1 MEYIMSTN
9 LAESQII
16 TPEEYLAGEAVA
28 DEKHEYLNGSVY
40 ALHDIRNM
48 AGAGDSHVK
57 ISLNIAALI
66 KNHLRGSRCS
76 TYISDMRVKVDSK
89 DKAWFYPDVMVSCDP
104 NDRQHET
111 IKHKPVLV
119 IEVMSKSTRDY
130 DRGGKFAV
138 YRQLSS
144 LKEYVLVEPR
154 HHYVE
159 VFRLNKR
166 NRWELFTYEG
176 TEATI
181 EFSSIDLQCSIA
193 DFYEDVLN
201 LDV

>member
-1 MEYIMSTN
+1 MSTN
-9 LAESQII
+9 LAESTTI

-40 ALHDIRNM
+40 ALHDVRNM

-66 KNHLRGSRCS
+66 KNHLRGSGCS
-76 TYISDMRVKVDSK
+76 TYISDMRVKIDSK

-104 NDRQHET
+104 EDRQQET
-111 IKHKPVLV
+111 IKHNPVLV
-119 IEVMSKSTRDY
+119 VEVMSKSTRDY

-144 LKEYVLVEPR
+144 LKEYVLVEPT
-154 HHYVE
+154 HYDVE

-176 TEATI
+176 AEATV
-181 EFSSIDLQCSIA
+181 ELSSIGLQCPIA
-193 DFYEDVLN
+193 DFYEDVLGV
-201 LDV
+201 DM